1 MSLQD
6 SVMTALKTAMKSKDS
21 VALTALRSIKS
32 AILLARTS
40 GSDVAITE
48 EDEFKL
54 LQKLVKQRRDSASI
68 FTDQNRLD
76 LAEPELAEVEVISQF
91 LPQMLEASE
100 VENVV
105 LETIDSLGASGMKD
119 MGRVMGVVSK
129 TLAGKTDGKTSSL
142 SNYINFSSEPN
153 KLFKMFKL

>member
-6 SVMTALKTAMKSKDS
+6 SVMTALKTAMKSKDT
-21 VALTALRSIKS
+21 VALTSLRSIKT

-40 GSDVAITE
+40 GADVAMTE
-48 EDEFKL
+48 EDEFKI

-68 FTDQNRLD
+68 FTEQNRLD

-100 VENVV
+100 VEKVV
-105 LETIDSLGASGMKD
+105 VETINSLGASGMKD

-129 TLAGKTDGKTSSL
+129 TLAGKTDGKTISTLVKAKL
-142 SNYINFSSEPN
+142 S
-153 KLFKMFKL
+153 

>member
-100 VENVV
+100 VEKVV
-105 LETIDSLGASGMKD
+105 VETIASLGASGMKD
-119 MGRVMGVVSK
+119 MRRVMGVVSK
-129 TLAGKTDGKTSSL
+129 ILAGKTDGKTISTLVKAKL
-142 SNYINFSSEPN
+142 S
-153 KLFKMFKL
+153 

>member
-6 SVMTALKTAMKSKDS
+6 SVMAALKTAMKSKDT
-21 VALTALRSIKS
+21 VALTSLRSIKS

-40 GSDVAITE
+40 GADVAMTE
-48 EDEFKL
+48 EDEFKI

-68 FTDQNRLD
+68 FTEQNRLD

-100 VENVV
+100 VEKVV
-105 LETIDSLGASGMKD
+105 VETIDSLGASGMKD

-129 TLAGKTDGKTSSL
+129 TLAGKTDGKTISTLVKAKL
-142 SNYINFSSEPN
+142 S
-153 KLFKMFKL
+153 

>member
-100 VENVV
+100 VEKVV
-105 LETIDSLGASGMKD
+105 VETIASLGASGMKD

-129 TLAGKTDGKTSSL
+129 ILSGKTDGKTISTLVKAKL
-142 SNYINFSSEPN
+142 S
-153 KLFKMFKL
+153 

>member
-6 SVMTALKTAMKSKDS
+6 LVMSSLKTAMKSKDT

-40 GSDVAITE
+40 GADVAMKE

-54 LQKLVKQRRDSASI
+54 LQKLVKQRRDSAAI
-68 FTDQNRLD
+68 FTEQNRLD
-76 LAEPELAEVEVISQF
+76 LAEPELAELEVISQF
-91 LPQMLEASE
+91 LPQMLEVSE
-100 VENVV
+100 VEKVV
-105 LETIDSLGASGMKD
+105 VETIASLGASGMKD

-129 TLAGKTDGKTSSL
+129 TLPGKTDGKTISTL
-142 SNYINFSSEPN
+142 VKA
-153 KLFKMFKL
+153 KLT

>member
-100 VENVV
+100 VEKVV
-105 LETIDSLGASGMKD
+105 VETINSLGASGMKD

-129 TLAGKTDGKTSSL
+129 TLAGKTDGKTISTLVKAKL
-142 SNYINFSSEPN
+142 S
-153 KLFKMFKL
+153 

>member
-6 SVMTALKTAMKSKDS
+6 SVMTALKTAMKSKDT
-21 VALTALRSIKS
+21 VALTSLRSIKS

-40 GSDVAITE
+40 GADVAMTE
-48 EDEFKL
+48 EDEFKI

-68 FTDQNRLD
+68 FTEQNRLD

-100 VENVV
+100 VEKVV
-105 LETIDSLGASGMKD
+105 VETINSLGASGMKD
-119 MGRVMGVVSK
+119 MGRIMGVVSK
-129 TLAGKTDGKTSSL
+129 TLAGKTDGKTISTLVKAKL
-142 SNYINFSSEPN
+142 S
-153 KLFKMFKL
+153 

>member
-6 SVMTALKTAMKSKDS
+6 LVMSSLKTAMKSKDT

-40 GSDVAITE
+40 GADVAMKE

-54 LQKLVKQRRDSASI
+54 LQKLVKQRRDSAAI
-68 FTDQNRLD
+68 FTEQNRLD
-76 LAEPELAEVEVISQF
+76 LAEPELAELDVISQF
-91 LPQMLEASE
+91 LPQMLEVSE
-100 VENVV
+100 VEKVV
-105 LETIDSLGASGMKD
+105 VETIASLGASGMKD

-129 TLAGKTDGKTSSL
+129 TLAGKTDGKTISTL
-142 SNYINFSSEPN
+142 VKA
-153 KLFKMFKL
+153 KLT

>member
-100 VENVV
+100 VEKVV
-105 LETIDSLGASGMKD
+105 VETINSLGASGMKD

-129 TLAGKTDGKTSSL
+129 ILAGKTDGKTISTLVKAKL
-142 SNYINFSSEPN
+142 S
-153 KLFKMFKL
+153 

>member
-6 SVMTALKTAMKSKDS
+6 SVMTTLKAAMKSKDT

-40 GSDVAITE
+40 GSDAEITE

-54 LQKLVKQRRDSASI
+54 LQKLVKQRRDSAAI
-68 FTDQNRLD
+68 FTEQNRSD

-91 LPQMLEASE
+91 LPQMLEESE
-100 VENVV
+100 VEKVV
-105 LETIDSLGASGMKD
+105 VDTIASLGASGMKD

-129 TLAGKTDGKTSSL
+129 TLAGKTDGKTISTLVKAKL
-142 SNYINFSSEPN
+142 S
-153 KLFKMFKL
+153 

>member
-100 VENVV
+100 VEKVV
-105 LETIDSLGASGMKD
+105 VETIASLGASGMKD

-129 TLAGKTDGKTSSL
+129 ILAGKTDGKTISTLVKAKL
-142 SNYINFSSEPN
+142 S
-153 KLFKMFKL
+153 

>member
-6 SVMTALKTAMKSKDS
+6 SVMTALKTAMKSKDT
-21 VALTALRSIKS
+21 VALTSLRSIKS

-100 VENVV
+100 VEKVV
-105 LETIDSLGASGMKD
+105 VETINSLGASGMKD

-129 TLAGKTDGKTSSL
+129 TLAGKTDGKTISTLVKAKL
-142 SNYINFSSEPN
+142 S
-153 KLFKMFKL
+153 

>member
-100 VENVV
+100 VEKVV
-105 LETIDSLGASGMKD
+105 VETIASLGASGMKG

-129 TLAGKTDGKTSSL
+129 ILAGKTDGKTISTLVKAKL
-142 SNYINFSSEPN
+142 S
-153 KLFKMFKL
+153 

>member
-54 LQKLVKQRRDSASI
+54 LQRLVKQRRDSASI
-68 FTDQNRLD
+68 FTEQNRLD

-100 VENVV
+100 VEKVV
-105 LETIDSLGASGMKD
+105 VETINSLGASGMKD

-129 TLAGKTDGKTSSL
+129 TLAGKTDGKTISTLVKAKL
-142 SNYINFSSEPN
+142 S
-153 KLFKMFKL
+153 

>member
-100 VENVV
+100 VEKVV
-105 LETIDSLGASGMKD
+105 VETIASLGASGMKD

-129 TLAGKTDGKTSSL
+129 TLAGKTDGKTISTLVKAKL
-142 SNYINFSSEPN
+142 S
-153 KLFKMFKL
+153 

>member
-100 VENVV
+100 VEKVV
-105 LETIDSLGASGMKD
+105 VETIASLGASGMKD

-129 TLAGKTDGKTSSL
+129 ILAGKTDGKTISTL
-142 SNYINFSSEPN
+142 VKA
-153 KLFKMFKL
+153 KLY

>member
-6 SVMTALKTAMKSKDS
+6 SVMTALKTAMKSKDT
-21 VALTALRSIKS
+21 VALTSLRSIKS
-32 AILLARTS
+32 AILIARTS
-40 GSDVAITE
+40 GADVAMSE
-48 EDEFKL
+48 EDEFKI

-68 FTDQNRLD
+68 FTEQNRLD

-100 VENVV
+100 VEKVV
-105 LETIDSLGASGMKD
+105 VETIDSLGASAMKD

-129 TLAGKTDGKTSSL
+129 TLAGKTDGKTISTLVKAKL
-142 SNYINFSSEPN
+142 S
-153 KLFKMFKL
+153 